1 MHRVA
6 LLVLIASAALWVC
19 GCTASQGSIGGTPL
33 VDITSDVAVGTWVL
47 TDERNVTFNV
57 ILRED
62 GSATSTWSRGA
73 SGANGEQGGWSIQD
87 GVLTVRYSDGWVDTI
102 RLGRFGYEKL
112 SYGPMDRDLNLP
124 TSFGQAVKLMEDSRS
139 WVGVWR
145 TTSVGDRS
153 KGEELMVCLSSDGA
167 AVKSIDAIN
176 TGCWQNQS
184 PGAAIYWSDGWF
196 TQLSRSEDV
205 VTGRSWAPGADRT
218 KDPTGEQTW
227 IEVIE

>member
-1 MHRVA
+1 MLRA
-6 LLVLIASAALWVC
+6 LLVIMTATVAGCAS
-19 GCTASQGSIGGTPL
+19 GPGSIGGPPL
-33 VDITSDVAVGTWVL
+33 VDITPDVAVGTWAL

-57 ILRED
+57 VLRED

-73 SGANGEQGGWSIQD
+73 SGASGEQGGWSIRD
-87 GVLTVRYSDGWVDTI
+87 GVLSVRYSDGWLDTI

-112 SYGPMDRDLNLP
+112 SFGPTDRDMNLP
-124 TSFGQAVKLMEDSRS
+124 TSFGQAVKLLEDSCA

-145 TTSVGDRS
+145 TASVGPAS
-153 KGEELMVCLSSDGA
+153 AGKELLVCMSSDGA

-196 TQLSRSEDV
+196 TQLSRDGDT
-205 VTGRSWAPGADRT
+205 VTGRSWAPGADRNGA
-218 KDPTGEQTW
+218 PTGEQAW
-227 IEVIE
+227 VEVIE